1 MFDWPASIYSRT
13 EKNPSDAWWYCAVNT
28 TLQCRPTATLCVFRK
43 PIDRINLHFYLQFSP
58 DQKATAT
65 TEWEK
70 KNVFSVQLA
79 NGTFDFYR
87 KKSKVIINVYYH
99 VRRCGSNEQPAF
111 YWHSAK
117 AKYRQLCSIN
127 TIHFLVSLLLRR
139 YTFVVVKF
147 WCEYIMGMWCILRVW
162 VVVVVS
168 GDLCKRV
175 VCYSQTF
182 FPCLRAQNNCHS
194 T

>member
-1 MFDWPASIYSRT
+1 MTLRCQHNTSMPTD
-13 EKNPSDAWWYCAVNT
+13 SDAVCFSETHWPHKLAFLFAIFPRSKSNSDN
-28 TLQCRPTATLCVFRK
+28 RMRK
-43 PIDRINLHFYLQFSP
+43 KN
-58 DQKATAT
+58 
-65 TEWEK
+65 
-70 KNVFSVQLA
+70 NVFSVQLA